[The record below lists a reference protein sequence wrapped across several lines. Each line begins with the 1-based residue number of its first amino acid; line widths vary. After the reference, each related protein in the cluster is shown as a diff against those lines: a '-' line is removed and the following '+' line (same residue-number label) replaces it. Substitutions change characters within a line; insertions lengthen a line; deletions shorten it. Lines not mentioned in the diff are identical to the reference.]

1 MKDGY
6 RFVDCDMHIM
16 EPIDL
21 FDKYLDP
28 AFKQRVTSSPR
39 PTNSGSTGMRRR
51 PLWFFD
57 GAPISN
63 DGNISQYNRIRGPLV
78 CDRANANVMFAG
90 DRGYD
95 AEAQITGMELEGS
108 DRAVLFPTAGLS
120 CPARDKVGPQL

>member
-51 PLWFFD
+51 P
-57 GAPISN
+57 
-63 DGNISQYNRIRGPLV
+63 
-78 CDRANANVMFAG
+78 
-90 DRGYD
+90 
-95 AEAQITGMELEGS
+95 
-108 DRAVLFPTAGLS
+108 
-120 CPARDKVGPQL
+120 